1 MKLKI
6 EIAGPKVHGVG
17 YRYFL
22 LKHALLI
29 GLRGFHAEN
38 RLDNGNQVVN
48 ILVEGDV
55 ERINKFAKLVERSIP
70 EHADLSNVSI
80 EEYDGEVPRAG
91 EYAQLCTVV
100 QVDKALPAILDIRDG
115 IRALL
120 ESQKELVAGQK
131 DLAAGQKDIAASQK
145 ELVEGQKELVEGQ
158 KELVASQ
165 KELVASQKELVAG
178 QKELVAGQK
187 ELVAG
192 MKDLAAGQKDL
203 AADLK
208 AGQKELVDGQ
218 KLMIEEIRGLREDL
232 QPGLAM
238 QIRALQVDIKAIK
251 ERLGMP

>member
-178 QKELVAGQK
+178 QKELVAG
-187 ELVAG
+187 

>member
-1 MKLKI
+1 MKLKF
-6 EIAGPKVHGVG
+6 EITGPKVHGVG

-22 LKHALLI
+22 LKHALII

-55 ERINKFAKLVERSIP
+55 ERINKFAKLVERSAP
-70 EHADLSNVSI
+70 EHADISNVSR
-80 EEYDGEVPRAG
+80 EEYDGDVPRAG

-131 DLAAGQKDIAASQK
+131 DLAAGQK
-145 ELVEGQKELVEGQ
+145 ELVAGQ

-178 QKELVAGQK
+178 QKELVAG
-187 ELVAG
+187 L
-192 MKDLAAGQKDL
+192 KDLAVGQKDI
-203 AADLK
+203 AASQNSLV

-232 QPGLAM
+232 
-238 QIRALQVDIKAIK
+238 
-251 ERLGMP
+251 

>member
-1 MKLKI
+1 
-6 EIAGPKVHGVG
+6 VG

-38 RLDNGNQVVN
+38 RLDNGNQVVDV
-48 ILVEGDV
+48 LVEGDV
-55 ERINKFAKLVERSIP
+55 ERINKFVKLIERSIP
-70 EHADLSNVSI
+70 EYADISNVSR

-115 IRALL
+115 IRALI

-131 DLAAGQKDIAASQK
+131 DLAAGQRDLVASQN
-145 ELVEGQKELVEGQ
+145 
-158 KELVASQ
+158 ELVAS
-165 KELVASQKELVAG
+165 

-238 QIRALQVDIKAIK
+238 QIRALQADIKAIK

>member
-6 EIAGPKVHGVG
+6 KIIGPKIHGVG

-22 LKHALLI
+22 LKHALII

-38 RLDNGNQVVN
+38 RLDDGNQVVS

-55 ERINKFAKLVERSIP
+55 ERINKFAKLVECSVP
-70 EHADLSNVSI
+70 AHADISNISC
-80 EEYDGEVPRAG
+80 EEYDGDVPRAG
-91 EYAQLCTVV
+91 DYAQLCTVV

-131 DLAAGQKDIAASQK
+131 DLAAGQK
-145 ELVEGQKELVEGQ
+145 
-158 KELVASQ
+158 
-165 KELVASQKELVAG
+165 ELVAG

-187 ELVAG
+187 ELVES
-192 MKDLAAGQKDL
+192 QKAL
-203 AADLK
+203 VE
-208 AGQKELVDGQ
+208 GQKELVEGLKSLAAGQEGLATGQKDLVASQKDLVEGQ

>member
-1 MKLKI
+1 M
-6 EIAGPKVHGVG
+6 
-17 YRYFL
+17 

-55 ERINKFAKLVERSIP
+55 ERINKFAKLVERSAP
-70 EHADLSNVSI
+70 EHADISNVSR
-80 EEYDGEVPRAG
+80 EKYDGDVPRAG

-131 DLAAGQKDIAASQK
+131 DIAASQK
-145 ELVEGQKELVEGQ
+145 ELVAGQKDLAAGQKELVAGQ

-178 QKELVAGQK
+178 QKELVAG
-187 ELVAG
+187 L
-192 MKDLAAGQKDL
+192 KDLAVGQKDI
-203 AADLK
+203 AASQNSLV

>member
-6 EIAGPKVHGVG
+6 KITSPKVHGVG

-48 ILVEGDV
+48 VLVEGDEEGIDMFV
-55 ERINKFAKLVERSIP
+55 KLVERSAP
-70 EHADLSNVSI
+70 EHADISNVSR
-80 EEYDGEVPRAG
+80 EEYDGDVPRAE

-100 QVDKALPAILDIRDG
+100 QVGKALPAVLDIRDG

-120 ESQKELVAGQK
+120 ESQKDLVTGQK
-131 DLAAGQKDIAASQK
+131 DLAASQK
-145 ELVEGQKELVEGQ
+145 ELVEGQKELV
-158 KELVASQ
+158 
-165 KELVASQKELVAG
+165 
-178 QKELVAGQK
+178 
-187 ELVAG
+187 
-192 MKDLAAGQKDL
+192 AGQKD
-203 AADLK
+203 
-208 AGQKELVDGQ
+208 LVDGQ

-238 QIRALQVDIKAIK
+238 QIRALQADIKAIK

>member
-6 EIAGPKVHGVG
+6 KISGLKVHNVG

-29 GLRGFHAEN
+29 GLKGFHAEN

-48 ILVEGDV
+48 VLVEGDEEGIDMFV
-55 ERINKFAKLVERSIP
+55 KLVERSAP
-70 EHADLSNVSI
+70 EHADISNVSR
-80 EEYDGEVPRAG
+80 EEYGGDVPRAG

-120 ESQKELVAGQK
+120 ESQKELVAGQN
-131 DLAAGQKDIAASQK
+131 DLA
-145 ELVEGQKELVEGQ
+145 V
-158 KELVASQ
+158 
-165 KELVASQKELVAG
+165 G

-187 ELVAG
+187 ELVASL
-192 MKDLAAGQKDL
+192 KDLASGQKD
-203 AADLK
+203 
-208 AGQKELVDGQ
+208 LVDGQ

>member
-1 MKLKI
+1 MLKI
-6 EIAGPKVHGVG
+6 KIIGPKIHGVG

-22 LKHALLI
+22 LKHALII

-38 RLDNGNQVVN
+38 RLDDGNQAVS
-48 ILVEGDV
+48 ILVEGDE
-55 ERINKFAKLVERSIP
+55 ERINKFAELVECSVP
-70 EHADLSNVSI
+70 EHTDISNVSC
-80 EEYDGEVPRAG
+80 EEYDGDVPRAG
-91 EYAQLCTVV
+91 DYAQLCTVV

-131 DLAAGQKDIAASQK
+131 DLAASQKDIAASQK
-145 ELVEGQKELVEGQ
+145 ELVEGQKELVAGQ
-158 KELVASQ
+158 KGLVASQ
-165 KELVASQKELVAG
+165 KELVSG
-178 QKELVAGQK
+178 QKELVA
-187 ELVAG
+187 
-192 MKDLAAGQKDL
+192 
-203 AADLK
+203 
-208 AGQKELVDGQ
+208 GQ

>member
-6 EIAGPKVHGVG
+6 KITGPKIHGVG

-22 LKHALLI
+22 LKHALLV

-48 ILVEGDV
+48 VLAEGDEKGIDMFV
-55 ERINKFAKLVERSIP
+55 KLVERSAP
-70 EHADLSNVSI
+70 EHADISNVSR
-80 EEYDGEVPRAG
+80 EEYEGEVPRAG

-120 ESQKELVAGQK
+120 ESQKELVIGQK
-131 DLAAGQKDIAASQK
+131 DLAASLKDIAASQK
-145 ELVEGQKELVEGQ
+145 DLVIGQ

-165 KELVASQKELVAG
+165 KEIVASQKELVAG
-178 QKELVAGQK
+178 L
-187 ELVAG
+187 
-192 MKDLAAGQKDL
+192 KDLAAGQKELKTGQNDL
-203 AADLK
+203 VE
-208 AGQKELVDGQ
+208 GQKDLVDGQ

>member
-6 EIAGPKVHGVG
+6 KITGPKVPGVG

-22 LKHALLI
+22 VKHALLI

-48 ILVEGDV
+48 VLVEGDEEGIDMFV
-55 ERINKFAKLVERSIP
+55 KLVERSAP
-70 EHADLSNVSI
+70 EHADISNVSR
-80 EEYDGEVPRAG
+80 EEYDGDVPRAG

-115 IRALL
+115 IRALI

-131 DLAAGQKDIAASQK
+131 DLTAGQKD
-145 ELVEGQKELVEGQ
+145 
-158 KELVASQ
+158 LVASQ
-165 KELVASQKELVAG
+165 KELVESQKELVAG
-178 QKELVAGQK
+178 L
-187 ELVAG
+187 
-192 MKDLAAGQKDL
+192 KDLTAGQKDL
-203 AADLK
+203 T
-208 AGQKELVDGQ
+208 AGQKDLVDGQ

>member
-1 MKLKI
+1 
-6 EIAGPKVHGVG
+6 VG

-38 RLDNGNQVVN
+38 RLDNGNQVVDV
-48 ILVEGDV
+48 LVEGDV
-55 ERINKFAKLVERSIP
+55 ERINKFVKLIERSIP
-70 EHADLSNVSI
+70 EYADISNVSR

-115 IRALL
+115 IRALI

-131 DLAAGQKDIAASQK
+131 DLAAGQRD
-145 ELVEGQKELVEGQ
+145 
-158 KELVASQ
+158 LVASQ
-165 KELVASQKELVAG
+165 NELVASQKELVAG

-238 QIRALQVDIKAIK
+238 QIRALQADIKAIK